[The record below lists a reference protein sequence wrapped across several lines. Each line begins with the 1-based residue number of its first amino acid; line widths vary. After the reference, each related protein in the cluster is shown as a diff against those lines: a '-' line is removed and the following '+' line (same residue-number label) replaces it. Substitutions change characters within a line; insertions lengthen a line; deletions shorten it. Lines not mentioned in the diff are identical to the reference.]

1 MFVSQFSATMD
12 ISCGKDAVTS
22 SLLDILPDNDLSVDS
37 SRYKECQLFISSQTA
52 YSVTVF

>member
-37 SRYKECQLFISSQTA
+37 SRYKECQLFISS
-52 YSVTVF
+52 